1 MYFLWNIMWIK
12 KKYVKLRMML
22 IKNWKCVFASMFL
35 SCGFFLLFF
44 FFLICSIRTCWLFY
58 NKQYIYV
65 LFTDP
70 QILLFSN
77 FFIKNGSH
85 GTIYIFKNYFTSV
98 FLVSVFSF
106 SKNKLNPNGPIGDG
120 SSLVSSCICLL
131 VGCVFVFYGGN

>member
-1 MYFLWNIMWIK
+1 MKYYVDK
-12 KKYVKLRMML
+12 KKNVKLRMML

-85 GTIYIFKNYFTSV
+85 GTIYTFKNYFTTV

-131 VGCVFVFYGGN
+131 VGCVFVFYEGN

>member
-1 MYFLWNIMWIK
+1 MKYYVDK
-12 KKYVKLRMML
+12 KKYVKLHMML
-22 IKNWKCVFASMFL
+22 IKNWKCVVASTFL
-35 SCGFFLLFF
+35 SCGLFFF

-58 NKQYIYV
+58 SKKYIYV

-85 GTIYIFKNYFTSV
+85 CTIYTFKNYFITV

-131 VGCVFVFYGGN
+131 VGCVFVFYGGI